1 MSSRKIVW
9 QVSEDLYRELVQAQK
24 ELKYPTL
31 PDLLSQAVQRRLAE
45 IRQERY
51 LAEFR
56 KLQQQVRE
64 SGGFKLGDTEEEVIV
79 RLREIRK
86 QIFEEEYA
94 HLY

>member
-31 PDLLSQAVQRRLAE
+31 PDLVSQSVQRRLAE

-56 KLQQQVRE
+56 KLQKQVRE
-64 SGGFKLGDTEEEVIV
+64 SGGFKLGDTEDEVIA

-86 QIFEEEYA
+86 QIFEDEYA
-94 HLY
+94 RLY

>member
-9 QVSEDLYRELVQAQK
+9 QVPEDLYRELVRAQK
-24 ELKYPTL
+24 ELDYPTL
-31 PDLLSQAVQRRLAE
+31 PDLISQSVQRRLAE

-56 KLQQQVRE
+56 KLQRQVRA
-64 SGGFKLGDTEEEVIV
+64 SGGFQLGDTEDEVIA
-79 RLREIRK
+79 RLRENRK
-86 QIFEEEYA
+86 QIFEKEYA